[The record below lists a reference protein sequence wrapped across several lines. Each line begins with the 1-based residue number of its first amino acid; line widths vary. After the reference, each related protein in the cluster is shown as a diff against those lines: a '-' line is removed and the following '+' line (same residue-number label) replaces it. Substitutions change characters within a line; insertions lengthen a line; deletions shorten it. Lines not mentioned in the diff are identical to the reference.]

1 MRLGH
6 RSAQKRG
13 AMQSLCPI
21 CRDTKGQWW
30 STVERAQQAQ
40 QKRRE
45 ACCLLTSV
53 ITEDQGMLQHLK
65 NIITGNMVSPWAKKQ
80 DRVIL
85 LFEDDEQV
93 DKVMHFL
100 SEVLERTET
109 DKKSADPVA
118 FVMDVLLPEAT
129 VHALRAVHS
138 ISLDKAKE
146 MYMRGTEFDSS
157 EITQLGEQLQSQIS
171 SKARQ
176 KLDSFLSNYKKALEC
191 EEFLRRL

>member
-1 MRLGH
+1 
-6 RSAQKRG
+6 
-13 AMQSLCPI
+13 MQSLCPI

-65 NIITGNMVSPWAKKQ
+65 NIITGNTVSPWAKKQ

-109 DKKSADPVA
+109 DKRFADPVA

-129 VHALRAVHS
+129 VYALGAVHS

-157 EITQLGEQLQSQIS
+157 EITQLGEQLQSHIS

-176 KLDSFLSNYKKALEC
+176 NLDSFLSNYKKALKS

>member
-1 MRLGH
+1 
-6 RSAQKRG
+6 
-13 AMQSLCPI
+13 MQSLWLI

-30 STVERAQQAQ
+30 STV
-40 QKRRE
+40 
-45 ACCLLTSV
+45 
-53 ITEDQGMLQHLK
+53 
-65 NIITGNMVSPWAKKQ
+65 NIITGNTVSPWAKKQ

-129 VHALRAVHS
+129 VYALRAVYS

-146 MYMRGTEFDSS
+146 MYMRGTEFDS
-157 EITQLGEQLQSQIS
+157 
-171 SKARQ
+171 R
-176 KLDSFLSNYKKALEC
+176 
-191 EEFLRRL
+191 

>member
-1 MRLGH
+1 
-6 RSAQKRG
+6 
-13 AMQSLCPI
+13 
-21 CRDTKGQWW
+21 
-30 STVERAQQAQ
+30 
-40 QKRRE
+40 
-45 ACCLLTSV
+45 
-53 ITEDQGMLQHLK
+53 
-65 NIITGNMVSPWAKKQ
+65 
-80 DRVIL
+80 
-85 LFEDDEQV
+85 
-93 DKVMHFL
+93 MHFL

-129 VHALRAVHS
+129 VYALGAVHS

-157 EITQLGEQLQSQIS
+157 EKTQLGEQLQSHIS

-176 KLDSFLSNYKKALEC
+176 KLDIFLSNYKKALEC

>member
-1 MRLGH
+1 
-6 RSAQKRG
+6 
-13 AMQSLCPI
+13 MQSLCLI

-65 NIITGNMVSPWAKKQ
+65 
-80 DRVIL
+80 
-85 LFEDDEQV
+85 
-93 DKVMHFL
+93 
-100 SEVLERTET
+100 
-109 DKKSADPVA
+109 
-118 FVMDVLLPEAT
+118 AT
-129 VHALRAVHS
+129 VHALGAVHS

-157 EITQLGEQLQSQIS
+157 EITQLGEQLQSHSS

>member
-1 MRLGH
+1 
-6 RSAQKRG
+6 
-13 AMQSLCPI
+13 MQSLCPI
-21 CRDTKGQWW
+21 CRETKGQWW

-65 NIITGNMVSPWAKKQ
+65 NIITGNTVSPWAKKQ

-129 VHALRAVHS
+129 VYALGAVHS

-157 EITQLGEQLQSQIS
+157 EITQLGEQLQSHIYTAITRKSWSVRNS
-171 SKARQ
+171 SGACNPWVVNV
-176 KLDSFLSNYKKALEC
+176 SAG
-191 EEFLRRL
+191 